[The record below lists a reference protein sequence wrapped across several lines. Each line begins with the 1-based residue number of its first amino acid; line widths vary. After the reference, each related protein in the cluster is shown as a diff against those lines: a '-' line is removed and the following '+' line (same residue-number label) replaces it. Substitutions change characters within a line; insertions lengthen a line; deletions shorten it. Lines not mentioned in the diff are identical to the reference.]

1 MINSSGRLHPTATQ
15 KTSSPTGQMVGT
27 DRETFGIEP
36 QELPTEG
43 LLTGGSSSL
52 AALARPAT
60 GSFSELLKISQSN
73 KADEKPSKDL
83 KSSADTPSKQTKAN
97 EEKKKSGETTGKKLA
112 AKNSKSKQENTDDQ
126 QSLTQLLTT
135 QQQQQLQNIKQTVDT
150 NSSPAVKEGEVTSLD
165 TNRITKDRQSQNS
178 NNEPRNVNELLLGLE
193 RKMNSGHPQASENE
207 GVQEIALASLGRGVS
222 DGKAEFARDKKID
235 VHMPRESLN
244 MNNQTV
250 EISLKNNPST
260 DELSKLSAQFDSV
273 SLDINAN
280 QVNSD
285 AALKNQMTADLEA
298 QRLLQRSIEREWAQN
313 DQTLQQLLNQQSI
326 KDVAMEQLNLDRL
339 ENLGRLQDTQTDQF
353 QQQLLQQSLVEKQN
367 LMKELALSKDPQWQS
382 YQELSSGQ
390 KTISDVMSGKSPE
403 TMFNGSPQRISQ
415 QNEGLGGVR
424 GSSVDTGASPT
435 SHSKI
440 EPFAA
445 TGSSLSSSSD
455 SGFGKNS
462 SLSRNPD
469 SQAQSSQSETGT
481 MSPIDSGRSQQSRLS
496 SAGTSASERSRS
508 AGESDKTREM
518 ARSAALRAQS
528 VANELATKGGGTA
541 RVQIKDSQLG
551 VVELRINMS
560 DNRRLSVE
568 LVANS
573 DRIRQELERQ
583 SEELKNG
590 LEKHNLVLDGVQFA
604 TDAKLGDNSF
614 QNSSQSEQKNAQQNQ
629 QQSFN
634 SYSQNNSQQGQQSQQ
649 SFGQDRFFEG
659 APLPL
664 NNGNQSGIAV
674 RKNYTG
680 KNDTKTNV
688 QRAANGSL
696 KVSA

>member
-15 KTSSPTGQMVGT
+15 KTPSPTGQMAGI
-27 DRETFGIEP
+27 DRETLGSDP
-36 QELPTEG
+36 TELPTEG
-43 LLTGGSSSL
+43 LLTGGTSSL

-60 GSFSELLKISQSN
+60 GSFSELLKMSQSN
-73 KADEKPSKDL
+73 KPEQKTSKEL
-83 KSSADTPSKQTKAN
+83 KASEDTPNKKTNAN
-97 EEKKKSGETTGKKLA
+97 EEKKKSGETTGKKSA

-126 QSLTQLLTT
+126 QSLTQLLTA

-178 NNEPRNVNELLLGLE
+178 NNEPRNVNDLLLGLE

-222 DGKAEFARDKKID
+222 DGKAEFAWDKKID

-244 MNNQTV
+244 MNNQTA

-273 SLDINAN
+273 KVDINAN
-280 QVNSD
+280 QGNSD
-285 AALKNQMTADLEA
+285 ANFKNQLTAELEA
-298 QRLLQRSIEREWAQN
+298 QRLLQRTIEQEWAQN
-313 DQTLQQLLNQQSI
+313 DQTLHQILNQQSL
-326 KDVAMEQLNLDRL
+326 KDVAMEQLNLNRL
-339 ENLGRLQDTQTDQF
+339 EGLGRLQDVQTDQF
-353 QQQLLQQSLVEKQN
+353 QQQLLQQSMTEKQN
-367 LMKELALSKDPQWQS
+367 LMKELALSADPQWQS
-382 YQELSSGQ
+382 YQDLSSGQ
-390 KTISDVMSGKSPE
+390 KTIADVMSGRNPE
-403 TMFNGSPQRISQ
+403 TMFNASPQRVSQ
-415 QNEGLGGVR
+415 QNEVMSGSRTFLGE
-424 GSSVDTGASPT
+424 ASTNQP
-435 SHSKI
+435 SQMKI
-440 EPFAA
+440 EAFAA
-445 TGSSLSSSSD
+445 TGSSQSSSGD

-462 SLSRNPD
+462 SLSGNPD
-469 SQAQSSQSETGT
+469 SQGQSGRSETGT
-481 MSPIDSGRSQQSRLS
+481 MSQIDSGRSQQNRLS
-496 SAGTSASERSRS
+496 GTGTSASEKSMATRE
-508 AGESDKTREM
+508 GDKTREM

-573 DRIRQELERQ
+573 DRIRQELEKQ

-614 QNSSQSEQKNAQQNQ
+614 QNSSQNEQKNAQQNQ

-634 SYSQNNSQQGQQSQQ
+634 SFSQNNSQQGQQ

-664 NNGNQSGIAV
+664 NSGNQSGIAV

-680 KNDTKTNV
+680 KNDAKTNV